1 MDIPTAL
8 GQADSKLSRPALC
21 QQPDTQPVRILMV
34 DDDVS
39 LCRVMRAVL
48 ERQGFALAIEH
59 TIANG
64 LRRVVEERFTIVLLD
79 VVLPDGDGGVA
90 LSEFHVLSGLPV
102 IVITGTGDDATREAC
117 LGSGAVGYLPKPFSI
132 SNLLTMIRHFT

>member
-1 MDIPTAL
+1 MNIPSAFS
-8 GQADSKLSRPALC
+8 QAASKLLIPAPY
-21 QQPDTQPVRILMV
+21 QQPHTQPVRILMV

-48 ERQGFALAIEH
+48 ERQGFALAVEH

-64 LRRVVEERFTIVLLD
+64 LRRVVEERFTLVLLD
-79 VVLPDGDGGVA
+79 VVLPDGDGCVA

-102 IVITGTGDDATREAC
+102 IIITGTGGDATREAC
-117 LGSGAVGYLPKPFSI
+117 LGSGAVGYLTKPFSI
-132 SNLLTMIRHFT
+132 SNLLTMIRHFI

>member
-1 MDIPTAL
+1 MNIPNAL
-8 GQADSKLSRPALC
+8 SRADNKLSSPALY
-21 QQPDTQPVRILMV
+21 TTTRYAARRILIV

-39 LCRVMRAVL
+39 LCRVMRVVL
-48 ERQGFALAIEH
+48 ERQGFALAVEH

-79 VVLPDGDGGVA
+79 EVLPDGDGSVA

-102 IVITGTGDDATREAC
+102 IIITGTGDDATREAC
-117 LGSGAVGYLPKPFSI
+117 LGSGAVGYLEKPFSI
-132 SNLLTMIRHFT
+132 SNLLTMIRLFT